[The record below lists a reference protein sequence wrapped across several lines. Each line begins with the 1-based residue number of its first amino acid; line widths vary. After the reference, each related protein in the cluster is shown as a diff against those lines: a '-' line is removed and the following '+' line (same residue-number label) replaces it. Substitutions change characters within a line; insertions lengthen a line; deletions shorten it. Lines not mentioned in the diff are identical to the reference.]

1 MESRQ
6 ISSADIS
13 KHLANIKSLDR
24 YDREFRA
31 FWAYAVERG
40 EDPYKM
46 SLAKVAA
53 MLQNFND
60 LSSAEARHAYAAL
73 LLVPT
78 YEQLRFSPF
87 LKSCKRLWNQTTVRY
102 TEFWDAGAVLK
113 KLAGQPVNWH
123 SIEEVR
129 DRLIVVCRLLHLHR
143 SIDLCRTLR
152 TVSLQGDKM
161 FILVRRKG
169 MLAAQWEEVMKMDG
183 GGGGHQ
189 PPSFNEALRASD
201 QVAG

>member
-1 MESRQ
+1 
-6 ISSADIS
+6 
-13 KHLANIKSLDR
+13 
-24 YDREFRA
+24 
-31 FWAYAVERG
+31 
-40 EDPYKM
+40 M

-78 YEQLRFSPF
+78 YEQLRCSPF
-87 LKSCKRLWNQTTVRY
+87 LKSCKRLWNQTKVRY

-183 GGGGHQ
+183 GGG
-189 PPSFNEALRASD
+189 AS
-201 QVAG
+201 APFI